1 MKESYRCW
9 AEIDRGALRHNAKV
23 VRDRIGSAEMLAVV
37 KANAYGHGLSGVA
50 ETLAED
56 AQLFGVA
63 NVAEAI
69 ALREVVPH
77 PIVILGPATPE
88 ERPIIAEHR
97 FIPTISSLEE
107 AEEYSRFASNPH
119 LIPRVGLATREERR
133 EADAKA
139 PGEGRH
145 VWINFK
151 IDTGMGRMGVVE
163 HEAVDVFKRVSAFP
177 NINVHSISTH
187 MPVSNEDEE
196 YTRDQLLRFQ
206 RALEKI
212 RAEVPGTYKAH
223 VLQSAGM
230 LAFNSP
236 SFDIVRA
243 GIILYGIS
251 PLPEFHKLLK
261 PAMTWKTRISLIREM
276 PKGRS
281 ISYGRTFITPHT
293 MRVATL
299 SAGYADGYPWQ
310 LSNRGAAVLVRGQ
323 RCALLGRVT
332 MDLILIDVSQVN
344 DVQVGD
350 EVVLM
355 GRDGT
360 EEISCSELAEKAG
373 TIPWEI
379 VTRIGPRVQRIYI

>member
-1 MKESYRCW
+1 MKETYRCW
-9 AEIDRGALRHNAKV
+9 AEIDRGALRHNGRV
-23 VRDRIGSAEMLAVV
+23 VRDRIGSAELLAVV
-37 KANAYGHGLSGVA
+37 KANAYGHGLIGVA

-63 NVAEAI
+63 NVTEAI

-88 ERPIIAEHR
+88 ERPIIAEHA
-97 FIPTISSLEE
+97 FIPTISSVEE
-107 AEEYSRFASNPH
+107 AEAFNRLGP
-119 LIPRVGLATREERR
+119 TT
-133 EADAKA
+133 
-139 PGEGRH
+139 
-145 VWINFK
+145 INFK

-177 NINVHSISTH
+177 NINIHSISTH

-206 RALEKI
+206 IALEKI

-230 LAFNSP
+230 LAVNSP
-236 SFDIVRA
+236 TFDIVRA

-251 PLPEFHKLLK
+251 PLPEFQKLLK

-276 PKGRS
+276 PRGKS
-281 ISYGRTFITPHT
+281 ISYGRTFITPRT

-310 LSNRGAAVLVRGQ
+310 LSNRGAAVLVHGQ

-332 MDLILIDVSQVN
+332 MDLMLIDVSQVN
-344 DVQVGD
+344 DAHLGD

-360 EEISCSELAEKAG
+360 EEISCSELADKAA

-379 VTRIGPRVQRIYI
+379 VTRIGPRVRRIYI